1 MTDSVLSAH
10 ANASAV
16 FLSPPTAPPTPTTT
30 PRVLRLDSRSL
41 VISATMF
48 AVGVLGNLVA
58 VAVLCV
64 SKREQKETTFYTLV
78 CGMAVTDLLGTC
90 FTSPVVIATYV
101 AGRWP
106 GGAPLCHFF
115 SFSMLFFGSAGMS
128 ILCAMAVERYL
139 AISHAF
145 FYSQH
150 VDRTVARLALLVVYV
165 VNGVL
170 CAMPSFG
177 FGRHAKHFPGT
188 WCFLDWRA
196 LDARGAAYSFLY
208 GGFVLLLIAVTVL
221 CNCAVCR
228 SLVGM
233 SKKTRVVAAAARAE
247 AHTGHPGSRR
257 AFRKLP
263 AVASAAEI
271 QMFWLLIFMTIVFLI
286 CSIPLVVRIFVNQLY
301 GPGYIAAGVQPD
313 YRSDLLA
320 IRFASFNPILDPWVY
335 ILCRKNLFSKCCEW
349 IKRTMDLSRE
359 SPARKSGWVL
369 GQNSPPSLVHSN
381 ATSYASLRAAS
392 CRNAVGKLSTI
403 NAKSYVDLSVR
414 QAWDLDTAL
423 DDFHP
428 FNVHQSPV
436 LGSES
441 ETASGC
447 EMTTVKTSGC
457 DQATPRSCSKV
468 CEHKAVIVTC
478 TFSTPSSCLSEEC

>member
-10 ANASAV
+10 ANASSV
-16 FLSPPTAPPTPTTT
+16 FLTPPTAQTASTTA

-41 VISATMF
+41 VISSTMF

-106 GGAPLCHFF
+106 GGVALCHFF

-150 VDRTVARLALLVVYV
+150 VDRTVARLALLAVYL
-165 VNGVL
+165 VNGAL

-196 LDARGAAYSFLY
+196 LDARGAAYTFLY
-208 GGFVLLLIAVTVL
+208 GGFVLVLIAVTVL

-233 SKKTRVVAAAARAE
+233 NKKTRVVAAATRAE
-247 AHTGHPGSRR
+247 AHAGHPGSRR

-263 AVASAAEI
+263 AVTSAAEI
-271 QMFWLLIFMTIVFLI
+271 QMFWLLIFMTIVFLV
-286 CSIPLVVRIFVNQLY
+286 CSIPLVVRIFANQLY
-301 GPGYIAAGVQPD
+301 GPAYIAAGMQPD

-359 SPARKSGWVL
+359 SPTRRSGWVL

-381 ATSYASLRAAS
+381 ATSYASLRATS

-403 NAKSYVDLSVR
+403 SAKSYVDLSVR
-414 QAWDLDTAL
+414 QAWDLDTAV

-428 FNVHQSPV
+428 FSVNQSSV

-447 EMTTVKTSGC
+447 EMMTMKTSGC
-457 DQATPRSCSKV
+457 VQETSCSKV
-468 CEHKAVIVTC
+468 HEHKAVIVRC
-478 TFSTPSSCLSEEC
+478 SFSTPSSCMSDEC

>member
-1 MTDSVLSAH
+1 MSELNMTDSVLSAH
-10 ANASAV
+10 GNASAV
-16 FLSPPTAPPTPTTT
+16 FLT
-30 PRVLRLDSRSL
+30 RVLRLDSRSL

-106 GGAPLCHFF
+106 GGALLCQFF

-150 VDRTVARLALLVVYV
+150 VDRTVARLALLAVYL
-165 VNGVL
+165 VNGIL

-177 FGRHAKHFPGT
+177 FGRHTKHLPGT

-196 LDARGAAYSFLY
+196 LDTRAAGYSFLY

-233 SKKTRVVAAAARAE
+233 NKKTRVVAAAANAE
-247 AHTGHPGSRR
+247 THLGHSGSRR

-271 QMFWLLIFMTIVFLI
+271 QMFWLLIFMTIVFLV

-349 IKRTMDLSRE
+349 IKRTMGLSRE
-359 SPARKSGWVL
+359 SPVHKSVWVL
-369 GQNSPPSLVHSN
+369 GQNSSPSLVHSN
-381 ATSYASLRAAS
+381 ATSYASLRATS
-392 CRNAVGKLSTI
+392 CRNNEGNLSTI

-423 DDFHP
+423 DDFHL
-428 FNVHQSPV
+428 FSVHQSPV
-436 LGSES
+436 MGSES
-441 ETASGC
+441 GTASGC
-447 EMTTVKTSGC
+447 DMITVKTSGYI
-457 DQATPRSCSKV
+457 QATPVSSSKV
-468 CEHKAVIVTC
+468 CEHETVIVTC
-478 TFSTPSSCLSEEC
+478 TFSMPSSCQSEKC

>member
-1 MTDSVLSAH
+1 MNDSVLGAH
-10 ANASAV
+10 ANASAA
-16 FLSPPTAPPTPTTT
+16 FLDASGSPPNPAQT
-30 PRVLRLDSRSL
+30 PRALRLDSRSL
-41 VISATMF
+41 VISTTMF

-58 VAVLCV
+58 VAVLCI
-64 SKREQKETTFYTLV
+64 SKREQKETTFYMLV

-106 GGAPLCHFF
+106 GGTTLCHFF

-150 VDRTVARLALLVVYV
+150 VDRTVARLALLAVYV
-165 VNGVL
+165 INVVL

-196 LDARGAAYSFLY
+196 LDTRGAAYSFLY
-208 GGFVLLLIAVTVL
+208 GGFVLILIAVTVL

-233 SKKTRVVAAAARAE
+233 NKKTRVVAAAARAE
-247 AHTGHPGSRR
+247 AHAGQVASRR

-301 GPGYIAAGVQPD
+301 GPTYIAAGVQPD
-313 YRSDLLA
+313 YQSDLLA

-335 ILCRKNLFSKCCEW
+335 ILCRRSLFTKCCKW
-349 IKRTMDLSRE
+349 IKRTVDLSRE
-359 SPARKSGWVL
+359 SPVRRSGWVL
-369 GQNSPPSLVHSN
+369 GQNSPQSFVHSN
-381 ATSYASLRAAS
+381 ATSYVSLRATS
-392 CRNAVGKLSTI
+392 CRKAIGKLNTTNS
-403 NAKSYVDLSVR
+403 KSYIDLSVR
-414 QAWDLDTAL
+414 QAWDLDTAM

-428 FNVHQSPV
+428 FSVDQSPV

-441 ETASGC
+441 EVSGS
-447 EMTTVKTSGC
+447 ESTTVKNTECAQVLPTS
-457 DQATPRSCSKV
+457 
-468 CEHKAVIVTC
+468 CEKMDENKTVIVTC
-478 TFSTPSSCLSEEC
+478 TFSTPSSCLSEQC

>member
-10 ANASAV
+10 ANASAAV
-16 FLSPPTAPPTPTTT
+16 FLTPPTAPPTSATA
-30 PRVLRLDSRSL
+30 PRALRLDSRSL

-150 VDRTVARLALLVVYV
+150 VDRTVGRLALLGVYV

-196 LDARGAAYSFLY
+196 LDTRGAAYSFLY
-208 GGFVLLLIAVTVL
+208 GGFVLLLIAITVL

-233 SKKTRVVAAAARAE
+233 NKKTRVVAAAATRAE
-247 AHTGHPGSRR
+247 AHTGHPASRR
-257 AFRKLP
+257 AFSKLP

-271 QMFWLLIFMTIVFLI
+271 QMFWLLIFMTIVFLV
-286 CSIPLVVRIFVNQLY
+286 CSIPLVVSIKKKK
-301 GPGYIAAGVQPD
+301 
-313 YRSDLLA
+313 
-320 IRFASFNPILDPWVY
+320 
-335 ILCRKNLFSKCCEW
+335 KN
-349 IKRTMDLSRE
+349 
-359 SPARKSGWVL
+359 
-369 GQNSPPSLVHSN
+369 
-381 ATSYASLRAAS
+381 
-392 CRNAVGKLSTI
+392 
-403 NAKSYVDLSVR
+403 
-414 QAWDLDTAL
+414 
-423 DDFHP
+423 
-428 FNVHQSPV
+428 
-436 LGSES
+436 
-441 ETASGC
+441 
-447 EMTTVKTSGC
+447 
-457 DQATPRSCSKV
+457 
-468 CEHKAVIVTC
+468 
-478 TFSTPSSCLSEEC
+478 